1 VVSATGVEVQCDG
14 MEAKRYLARAGEG
27 DAKKKAGSG
36 GRKGTH
42 VLTVAV
48 LEGVTEDDTSD
59 AAWRWGMASKEWEA
73 RVGRAGQMGRARAG
87 WRQLSV
93 AARSSQSAGPPWA
106 SIKDGQGR
114 ARAGQGTDED

>member
-1 VVSATGVEVQCDG
+1 VVSATEVEVQCDG

-59 AAWRWGMASKEWEA
+59 AAWRVGMASKEREA
-73 RVGRAGQMGRARAG
+73 RVGRGRADGERGPAG
-87 WRQLSV
+87 VSSLLPHGRPSQP
-93 AARSSQSAGPPWA
+93 ARPGP
-106 SIKDGQGR
+106 R
-114 ARAGQGTDED
+114 